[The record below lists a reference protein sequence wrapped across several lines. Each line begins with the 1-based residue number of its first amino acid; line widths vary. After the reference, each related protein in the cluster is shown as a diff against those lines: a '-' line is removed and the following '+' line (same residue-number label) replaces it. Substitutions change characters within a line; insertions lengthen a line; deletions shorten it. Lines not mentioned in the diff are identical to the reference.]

1 MDQQLNNTL
10 FNKLEKKGFSP
21 KHAAEVGVYYPENS
35 NIYNYIVNNIRC
47 TLIEPE
53 PNSINRI
60 NEHFADRK
68 NIKLH
73 TVALCDY
80 TGTLDLIQRGPS
92 TFSSTLESSPSII
105 NDGYTV
111 EDEDKFT
118 VDATTFDQ
126 IDDGSIDL
134 LSVDIEG
141 GEWPV
146 IKHMTSRPSVISIE
160 THGAAYINPN
170 IDKIQNWMDENGY
183 SQWYKDNSDTIYVK
197 ENIISI
203 NLFDRISLLLKNLHL
218 VIRRGKKKIKIFL
231 KSLLR

>member
-1 MDQQLNNTL
+1 MEHQLNNAL
-10 FNKLEKKGFSP
+10 FNKLETKGFPP

-53 PNSINRI
+53 PNSISRI
-60 NEHFADRK
+60 NKHFADRE
-68 NIKLH
+68 NIELH

-111 EDEDKFT
+111 DDEDKFT

-141 GEWPV
+141 GEWFV
-146 IKHMTSRPSVISIE
+146 IKYMTSRPSVISIE
-160 THGAAYINPN
+160 THGAAYINPY
-170 IDKIQNWMDENGY
+170 IDKIQDWMVKNGY
-183 SQWYKDNSDTIYVK
+183 EQWYKDNSDTIYVK
-197 ENIISI
+197 KNIIPISAFDRI
-203 NLFDRISLLLKNLHL
+203 NLFLKNSHL
-218 VIRRGKKKIKIFL
+218 AIRRGKKKIKISL